1 MTQKS
6 DDGWTR
12 VSLPKSLT
20 DKIKEMIESGKLDYN
35 SLSSFI
41 SDAIRRRLE
50 EIERIQLVAEE
61 YSLSEDEVK
70 RMANLEHINIAK
82 NSGRTIIAVR
92 DHTDK
97 RVYDVYVSK
106 DARGRPKIFCDGD
119 KAFDCVHVKYVY
131 FIILPKLEEYIEQ
144 YKRK

>member
-1 MTQKS
+1 MPKEGWKS
-6 DDGWTR
+6 
-12 VSLPKSLT
+12 VSIPEELVEKAKKL
-20 DKIKEMIESGKLDYN
+20 IESGVLEGYHTP
-35 SLSSFI
+35 SEVI
-41 SDAIRRRLE
+41 IDAFRRRLE

-61 YSLSEDEVK
+61 YSLSEEEVK
-70 RMANLEHINIAK
+70 RMANLEHINIAR

-106 DARGRPKIFCDGD
+106 DARGRAKIFCDGD